1 MSLADYERRKP
12 VTDYEKRVIEELFDG
27 NKNIYQICN
36 EVKKRKKKTPYPT
49 IHRAVKRLEKG
60 MFVKMV
66 GTGVRKSKEYE
77 IMPLGML
84 VLYLAKRGKSDPLD
98 FHRSKD
104 AQKIID
110 RFIRVCFKNE
120 EEKMKENVLLKTL
133 RVSPSFAEIAMLF
146 LTYPIKPTVIRNPSL
161 FREIFRRSFSHREYI
176 HYQRQDENSLHLGF
190 LAQAFPLMFLARDF
204 MEYPDDNEIRE
215 TLIGALVKGNKA
227 TGKRLVEMRTETF
240 NIVFKAIQAGVIDPK
255 RSARGQQKKFKGY
268 IIDKENECYGKM
280 PWEQWFIYIPHM
292 GEPVLACGN

>member
-1 MSLADYERRKP
+1 MSLADYERR
-12 VTDYEKRVIEELFDG
+12 VSLTDYERRVLEELFDG

-36 EVKKRKKKTPYPT
+36 EVKKRKKQTPYPT

-66 GTGVRKSKEYE
+66 GTGVRKSKEYR
-77 IMPLGML
+77 ITPLGMI
-84 VLYLAKRGKSDPLD
+84 VLYFAKRGKSDPLD

-110 RFIRVCFKNE
+110 RFIRAFFKNE
-120 EEKMKENVLLKTL
+120 EEKMKEHVLLKTL
-133 RVSPSFAEIAMLF
+133 RVSPSFAVNAMLF
-146 LTYPIKPTVIRNPSL
+146 LTYQSKPMVIRNPSL
-161 FREIFRRSFSHREYI
+161 FREIFSRSFSHGEYI
-176 HYQRQDENSLHLGF
+176 HYQQQDENSLHLVF
-190 LAQAFPLMFLARDF
+190 LARAFPLMFLARDF
-204 MEYPDDNEIRE
+204 MDYPDDNKIRE

-240 NIVFKAIQAGVIDPK
+240 NIVFKAIQTGVIDPK
-255 RSARGQQKKFKGY
+255 RSAREQQKKFEGY
-268 IIDKENECYGKM
+268 VMDKEKECYEKV
-280 PWEQWFIYIPHM
+280 PWEQWFIYIPPM